1 MIENNNDLDSDIW
14 KEIKEQFE
22 NLKLASG
29 VDPDETYQRSLEDM
43 FGLTQEDLDDMDRHT
58 EVVLR
63 TKQIDVNVIDDSAVF
78 PKYAYPTDSGF
89 DLYSTI
95 DYTLPPF
102 GRALIPTGLRFSFD
116 EGTELQIRPK
126 SGLAINQGLT
136 VLNTPGTVDCFSEDM
151 KVLTIDGEKRI
162 NELKIN
168 DIVFSFNE
176 KTLEIEKD
184 TIVNIFNT
192 GEQEIIVFETE
203 YGTLEVTPN
212 SEIYT
217 KNGLKLA
224 KEITDTDEIIVF

>member
-43 FGLTQEDLDDMDRHT
+43 FGLTQEDMDDMDRHT

-136 VLNTPGTVDCFSEDM
+136 VLNTPGTADAGFSGEI
-151 KVLTIDGEKRI
+151 KVILFNTNNYDF
-162 NELKIN
+162 KIN
-168 DIVFSFNE
+168 KGMKIAQAVFCPVMNGRYINFNRVD
-176 KTLEIEKD
+176 EIKEKD
-184 TIVNIFNT
+184 RKDNGFGSTGIQNI
-192 GEQEIIVFETE
+192 
-203 YGTLEVTPN
+203 L
-212 SEIYT
+212 
-217 KNGLKLA
+217 
-224 KEITDTDEIIVF
+224 

>member
-136 VLNTPGTVDCFSEDM
+136 VLNTPGTVDAGYTGEI
-151 KVLTIDGEKRI
+151 KVILFNTNNYDF
-162 NELKIN
+162 KIN
-168 DIVFSFNE
+168 KGMKIAQAVFCPVMNGRYINFNRVD
-176 KTLEIEKD
+176 EIKEKD
-184 TIVNIFNT
+184 RKDNGFGSTGIQNI
-192 GEQEIIVFETE
+192 
-203 YGTLEVTPN
+203 L
-212 SEIYT
+212 
-217 KNGLKLA
+217 
-224 KEITDTDEIIVF
+224 

>member
-1 MIENNNDLDSDIW
+1 MIENNNELDSDIW

-43 FGLTQEDLDDMDRHT
+43 FGLTQEDMDDMDRHT

-136 VLNTPGTVDCFSEDM
+136 VLNTPGTADAGFSGEI
-151 KVLTIDGEKRI
+151 KVILFNTNNYDF
-162 NELKIN
+162 KIN
-168 DIVFSFNE
+168 KGMKIAQAVFCPVMNGRYINFNRVD
-176 KTLEIEKD
+176 EIKEKD
-184 TIVNIFNT
+184 RKDNGFGSTGIQNI
-192 GEQEIIVFETE
+192 
-203 YGTLEVTPN
+203 L
-212 SEIYT
+212 
-217 KNGLKLA
+217 
-224 KEITDTDEIIVF
+224 

>member
-136 VLNTPGTVDCFSEDM
+136 VLNTPGTVDAGYTGEIKVILFNTNNSEVTINKGM
-151 KVLTIDGEKRI
+151 KIAQAVFCPVMNGRYI
-162 NELKIN
+162 NLN
-168 DIVFSFNE
+168 RVD
-176 KTLEIEKD
+176 EIKEKD
-184 TIVNIFNT
+184 RKDNGFGSTGIQNI
-192 GEQEIIVFETE
+192 
-203 YGTLEVTPN
+203 L
-212 SEIYT
+212 
-217 KNGLKLA
+217 
-224 KEITDTDEIIVF
+224 

>member
-1 MIENNNDLDSDIW
+1 MIENNNELDSDIW

-136 VLNTPGTVDCFSEDM
+136 VLNTPGTVDAGYTGEIKVILFNTNNSEVTINKGM
-151 KVLTIDGEKRI
+151 KIAQAVFCPVMNGRYI
-162 NELKIN
+162 N
-168 DIVFSFNE
+168 FNRVD
-176 KTLEIEKD
+176 EIKEKD
-184 TIVNIFNT
+184 RKDNGFGSTGIQNI
-192 GEQEIIVFETE
+192 
-203 YGTLEVTPN
+203 L
-212 SEIYT
+212 
-217 KNGLKLA
+217 
-224 KEITDTDEIIVF
+224 

>member
-1 MIENNNDLDSDIW
+1 MIENNNELDSDIW

-43 FGLTQEDLDDMDRHT
+43 FGLTQEDMDDMDRHT

-63 TKQIDVNVIDDSAVF
+63 TKQIDVNVIDDLAVF

-136 VLNTPGTVDCFSEDM
+136 VLNTPGTADAGFSGEI
-151 KVLTIDGEKRI
+151 KVILFNTNNYDF
-162 NELKIN
+162 KIN
-168 DIVFSFNE
+168 KGMKIAQAVFCPVMNGRYINFNRVD
-176 KTLEIEKD
+176 EIKEKD
-184 TIVNIFNT
+184 RKDNGFGSTGIQNI
-192 GEQEIIVFETE
+192 
-203 YGTLEVTPN
+203 L
-212 SEIYT
+212 
-217 KNGLKLA
+217 
-224 KEITDTDEIIVF
+224 

>member
-1 MIENNNDLDSDIW
+1 MNN
-14 KEIKEQFE
+14 
-22 NLKLASG
+22 
-29 VDPDETYQRSLEDM
+29 T
-43 FGLTQEDLDDMDRHT
+43 
-58 EVVLR
+58 
-63 TKQIDVNVIDDSAVF
+63 
-78 PKYAYPTDSGF
+78 
-89 DLYSTI
+89 
-95 DYTLPPF
+95 
-102 GRALIPTGLRFSFD
+102 
-116 EGTELQIRPK
+116 
-126 SGLAINQGLT
+126 
-136 VLNTPGTVDCFSEDM
+136 
-151 KVLTIDGEKRI
+151 I

>member
-63 TKQIDVNVIDDSAVF
+63 TKQIDVNVIDDLAVF

-136 VLNTPGTVDCFSEDM
+136 VLNTPGTVDAGYTGEIKVILFNTNNSEVTINKGM
-151 KVLTIDGEKRI
+151 KIAQAVFCPVMNGRYI
-162 NELKIN
+162 NLN
-168 DIVFSFNE
+168 RVD
-176 KTLEIEKD
+176 EIKEKD
-184 TIVNIFNT
+184 RKDNGFGSTGIQNI
-192 GEQEIIVFETE
+192 
-203 YGTLEVTPN
+203 L
-212 SEIYT
+212 
-217 KNGLKLA
+217 
-224 KEITDTDEIIVF
+224 

>member
-136 VLNTPGTVDCFSEDM
+136 VLNTPGTADAGFSGEI
-151 KVLTIDGEKRI
+151 KVILFNTNNYDF
-162 NELKIN
+162 KIN
-168 DIVFSFNE
+168 KGMKIAQAVFCPVMNGRYINFNRVD
-176 KTLEIEKD
+176 EIKEKD
-184 TIVNIFNT
+184 RKDNGFGSTGIQNI
-192 GEQEIIVFETE
+192 
-203 YGTLEVTPN
+203 L
-212 SEIYT
+212 
-217 KNGLKLA
+217 
-224 KEITDTDEIIVF
+224 

>member
-1 MIENNNDLDSDIW
+1 MIENNNELDSDIW

-136 VLNTPGTVDCFSEDM
+136 VLNTPGTADAGFSGEI
-151 KVLTIDGEKRI
+151 KVILFNTNNYDF
-162 NELKIN
+162 KIN
-168 DIVFSFNE
+168 KGMKIAQAVFCPVMNGRYINFNRVD
-176 KTLEIEKD
+176 EIKEKD
-184 TIVNIFNT
+184 RKDNGFGSTGIQNI
-192 GEQEIIVFETE
+192 
-203 YGTLEVTPN
+203 L
-212 SEIYT
+212 
-217 KNGLKLA
+217 
-224 KEITDTDEIIVF
+224 